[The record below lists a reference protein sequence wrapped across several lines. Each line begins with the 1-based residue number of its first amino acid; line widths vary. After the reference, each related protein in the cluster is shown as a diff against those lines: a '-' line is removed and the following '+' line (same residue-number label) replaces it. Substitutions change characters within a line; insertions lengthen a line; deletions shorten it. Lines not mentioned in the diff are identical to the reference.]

1 MHFWHSCF
9 APKLAKGRKLLVM
22 FNAKF
27 WIMNVRTK
35 YISFRVSNIEK
46 QAIALAARECGL
58 STSEFSRRA
67 ALNMKVTLRFS
78 PEEMKVYKNLHVYH
92 RNFKAISNLV
102 KSDYFKKNDTILL
115 ELEELIKLIKGHLEK
130 FEQ

>member
-1 MHFWHSCF
+1 MQKSW
-9 APKLAKGRKLLVM
+9 V
-22 FNAKF
+22 
-27 WIMNVRTK
+27 MNVRTK

-46 QAIALAARECGL
+46 QAIALAAKECGL

-78 PEEMKVYKNLHVYH
+78 PEEIEVYKNLHIYH
-92 RNFKAISNLV
+92 RNFKTISNLV
-102 KSDYFKKNDTILL
+102 KSDYFKKNDTILF
-115 ELEELIKLIKGHLEK
+115 ELEEVIRLIRAHLEK